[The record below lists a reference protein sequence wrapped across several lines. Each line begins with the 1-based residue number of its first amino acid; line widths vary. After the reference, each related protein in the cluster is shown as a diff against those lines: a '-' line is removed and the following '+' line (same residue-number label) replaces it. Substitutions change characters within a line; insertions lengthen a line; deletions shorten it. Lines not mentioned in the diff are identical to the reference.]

1 MKRITVLTS
10 IILFAVNIYAAPSTT
25 DLNEA
30 QVGKLATAYFK
41 SHPEKMLEIM
51 QSMQQ
56 ALKEQQYNGVK
67 RTLIKHRNFLLSKE
81 LPEIG
86 PTQASKTLIFFFDYQ
101 CVYCHKQY
109 SELEQ
114 LLKKDSSFKIIFV
127 PLHLFGQASLYASK
141 MGLYFNHLHRFSE
154 FNAALEKENLI
165 EGRLSDRAVNAIALK
180 LGVNLVE
187 AKRFI
192 NSKEANDLINK
203 ITQLQAQLGIQATP
217 MIFTLPIRQTKLTV
231 NDIHVIQGY
240 VPINQ
245 LKSLI

>member
-1 MKRITVLTS
+1 M
-10 IILFAVNIYAAPSTT
+10 
-25 DLNEA
+25 
-30 QVGKLATAYFK
+30 
-41 SHPEKMLEIM
+41 
-51 QSMQQ
+51 
-56 ALKEQQYNGVK
+56 
-67 RTLIKHRNFLLSKE
+67 
-81 LPEIG
+81 
-86 PTQASKTLIFFFDYQ
+86 
-101 CVYCHKQY
+101 
-109 SELEQ
+109 
-114 LLKKDSSFKIIFV
+114 
-127 PLHLFGQASLYASK
+127 
-141 MGLYFNHLHRFSE
+141 HRFSE